1 MNPNATGQIAAD
13 GPFDVVQGIPTS
25 ETANV
30 V

>member
-13 GPFDVVQGIPTS
+13 GAFNVVQGIPTS
-25 ETANV
+25 ETTNV